1 MAETAEVLAGIP
13 GKLIVLTGAMA
24 PARFRVTDAIF
35 NVGTAVGALQSKEE
49 GVYLAMNGQIFK
61 AGEVRKNRE
70 AGKFESRE

>member
-1 MAETAEVLAGIP
+1 
-13 GKLIVLTGAMA
+13 
-24 PARFRVTDAIF
+24 
-35 NVGTAVGALQSKEE
+35 VGALQSKEE